1 MLSASFPNKSRA
13 DGRPGVVCRYNHDD
27 EFLLGTTRSGTLRLS
42 IDETGLN
49 YDVNVPECRNDVL
62 EMVSRGD
69 VAHSSFAFQVF
80 EEDWGMSDQG
90 YPLRTLI
97 SGRLIDVAP
106 VCEPAYPD
114 STVGLRSLAKHLG
127 VPYEDVAKLSKE
139 NELRKFFVR
148 TDRRSLSGAEAQAR
162 VRAKAHAPR
171 AVPSTP
177 REVRQRLLEK
187 RYPLGT
193 LGERVTSATPLDP
206 RLARLR
212 ALGRA
217 VGRIGHW
224 PGATDSGDLLAAAA
238 TVAPPAGG
246 PGPSTVLGPAILGQ
260 GVGSI
265 ALPAPA
271 PGGAYR
277 ALPRRCDP
285 PDVPDAHLRL
295 RRGLAQQPAPA
306 GRRVAQELG
315 YAAFNHRQRD
325 PLARFLSSLVH
336 VDRDQL
342 GGLLHAHLGSM
353 PTPRPGKRAD
363 MGDASAPFTTVSHE
377 IGCVALRFNS

>member
-1 MLSASFPNKSRA
+1 
-13 DGRPGVVCRYNHDD
+13 
-27 EFLLGTTRSGTLRLS
+27 
-42 IDETGLN
+42 
-49 YDVNVPECRNDVL
+49 
-62 EMVSRGD
+62 
-69 VAHSSFAFQVF
+69 
-80 EEDWGMSDQG
+80 MSDQG

-177 REVRQRLLEK
+177 RDVRQRLLEK

-206 RLARLR
+206 GLARLR
-212 ALGRA
+212 ALGR
-217 VGRIGHW
+217 RW
-224 PGATDSGDLLAAAA
+224 PDWAPGLARL
-238 TVAPPAGG
+238 TRGICSPSRLRWRPRPGG
-246 PGPSTVLGPAILGQ
+246 PGPGTVLGPAILGQ

-285 PDVPDAHLRL
+285 PDVPDTHLRL

-342 GGLLHAHLGSM
+342 GGLLHAHLVSM
-353 PTPRPGKRAD
+353 PTPRPGETGRHGGRERTIYDRK
-363 MGDASAPFTTVSHE
+363 P
-377 IGCVALRFNS
+377 